1 MGVHILLDMFSCS
14 YSLSFVLF
22 FIHVGA
28 KDEGFLFY
36 NEPCLLCFLLVSKVK
51 FSNQAPSSQLQPP
64 RRKFLIAISEMSHFN
79 AALPSFSA
87 T

>member
-1 MGVHILLDMFSCS
+1 MGVHTFRHVFLFLQ
-14 YSLSFVLF
+14 SLFCVF

-36 NEPCLLCFLLVSKVK
+36 NETCLLCFLLVSKVK
-51 FSNQAPSSQLQPP
+51 FSNQAPSSQLQPL

-79 AALPSFSA
+79 ALPSFSA